1 MAENRSEKPTPQ
13 RRRKARQKGQ
23 VARSRDFASG
33 LAWAGAIAVIAWQAP
48 SVVRQ
53 WRGLL
58 QNALDVSITQ
68 PLTPNGPA
76 MFWSGVGV
84 LSWTAPVML
93 AAWALAVGSSVAQG
107 GFVFA
112 PEALAPKIERM
123 SPAGKL
129 KSMFSLTGVS
139 GLLKSLLPFA
149 AIVWIAA
156 AIVIREWHSFLNASY
171 LGVTAFGSFVLS
183 IVWEMLWKS
192 VLVLV
197 AWSGVDYLL
206 VWRKLEGDLKMT
218 KQELKQEVKESEGNP
233 TVKGRIR
240 RIQRQMRRKQ
250 MLHDAEKASVVIT
263 NPTHFAVALRYE
275 LDMEAPVV
283 VAKGRDLLAQQ
294 IKEVARWHGIAIM
307 ENPPLAQALYRTVE
321 LGQPIPAKLYT
332 AVAEILAFVFR
343 AQAQAQKARGPAR

>member
-1 MAENRSEKPTPQ
+1 MAANKTEKPTPQ
-13 RRRKARQKGQ
+13 RRRKAREKGQ
-23 VARSRDFASG
+23 VARSRDLASA
-33 LAWAGAIAVIAWQAP
+33 LAWAGVIAVMAWQAP

-53 WRGLL
+53 WRGLM
-58 QNALDVSITQ
+58 QSALDLSISQ

-76 MFWSGVGV
+76 LFWSGVGI
-84 LSWTAPVML
+84 LSWTAPVMM
-93 AAWALAVGSSVAQG
+93 AAWVLAVGSSLAQG

-112 PEALAPKIERM
+112 PEALAPKIDRM
-123 SPAGKL
+123 SPASKL
-129 KSMFSLTGVS
+129 KSMFSLTAVS

-149 AIVWIAA
+149 VIVWIAV
-156 AIVIREWHSFLNASY
+156 AIMIREWHSFLSASY
-171 LGVTAFGSFVLS
+171 LGAAAFGSFVLA
-183 IVWEMLWKS
+183 IIWEMLWKS

-218 KQELKQEVKESEGNP
+218 KQEMRQELKDSEGNP
-233 TVKGRIR
+233 AIKGRIR

-250 MLHDAEKASVVIT
+250 MLHDTEKASVVIT
-263 NPTHFAVALRYE
+263 NPTHFAVALRYDVE
-275 LDMEAPVV
+275 MEAPIV

-343 AQAQAQKARGPAR
+343 AQAQAQQARGTAR